1 MNKKWN
7 MQNRKGYLKIHV
19 AVNIKTKEILSME
32 VTDEHVH
39 DNKVL
44 PRLVNSVSNDGFVSD
59 IVLGDGAYDS
69 NGAFRFLSENGIIS
83 CIKVRKNSITSAK
96 NNKLRNKEVMMETK
110 DLLKWKTK
118 RKYEHRWTDETVFS
132 TIKRT
137 FGEYVYATRFEN
149 MIKEMKTKVSLYNL
163 FRRI

>member
-1 MNKKWN
+1 
-7 MQNRKGYLKIHV
+7 
-19 AVNIKTKEILSME
+19 
-32 VTDEHVH
+32 
-39 DNKVL
+39 
-44 PRLVNSVSNDGFVSD
+44 
-59 IVLGDGAYDS
+59 
-69 NGAFRFLSENGIIS
+69 
-83 CIKVRKNSITSAK
+83 
-96 NNKLRNKEVMMETK
+96 METK